1 MQITK
6 SLALGAATVVLIAAC
21 SGGGGATTKPSTA
34 ASAAAP
40 SAAAPSAAAA
50 SAAAPS
56 TAASPAATP
65 EAACTTGTGKALPAP
80 KDLKIGVV
88 TDIGTLNDKNFNEY
102 TYKGAVDAATALGAA
117 TPKALTPTG
126 ASQYA
131 SLIQQLVDD
140 GTNIIVT
147 VGFNLASATV
157 EAACA
162 NPDIWF
168 VGEDQGPI
176 CVDPSG
182 HSDSTFACKGDTKTL
197 LPHLTSV
204 DFQEDQAGYLAG
216 MVAATISKS
225 GKIGAIGG
233 TSACAPCIR
242 YIQGYELGAKSI
254 NPNVQVNSKYVVS
267 DFSNTAFHDPAAG
280 NTFAQQF
287 LAQFPGTDVMFQ
299 VAGDTGNGVL
309 QAACTAGI
317 YGIGVDVDQWLS
329 LNADSNAAYQCLV
342 TSAEKH
348 VQSAMSAQVQA
359 IVNGTV
365 KPGDNLYNAA
375 VDGVGVSPEH
385 DNKGLITPDLQ
396 TKLTAALAAM
406 KATPPLTTCPS
417 NCGNLAPAASPAP
430 GGSPA
435 ASTTP

>member
-1 MQITK
+1 M
-6 SLALGAATVVLIAAC
+6 
-21 SGGGGATTKPSTA
+21 
-34 ASAAAP
+34 AP
-40 SAAAPSAAAA
+40 CPK
-50 SAAAPS
+50 
-56 TAASPAATP
+56 
-65 EAACTTGTGKALPAP
+65 GTGAALPAP

-102 TYKGAVDAATALGAA
+102 TFKGAADAATALGAA
-117 TPKALTPTG
+117 APKPLTPTS

-147 VGFNLASATV
+147 VGFNLASATT

-162 NPDIWF
+162 NPDVWF

-182 HSDSTFACKGDTKTL
+182 HSDSTFACKGDNKTL
-197 LPHLTSV
+197 LPRYISV

-216 MVAATISKS
+216 MVAATISKTA
-225 GKIGAIGG
+225 KIGAIGG
-233 TSACAPCIR
+233 TSACGPCIR

-329 LNADSNAAYQCLV
+329 LNADANAAYQCLV

-359 IVNGTV
+359 VANGTA
-365 KPGDNLYNAA
+365 KPGDNLFNAA

-396 TKLTAALAAM
+396 TKLTAALTAM
-406 KATPPLTTCPS
+406 KATPPLTTCPT
-417 NCGNLAPAASPAP
+417 NCGKLAPAASPAP
-430 GGSPA
+430 GSPA
-435 ASTTP
+435 APSATP

>member
-1 MQITK
+1 MQIHK
-6 SLALGAATVVLIAAC
+6 SFALGAATVVLLAAC
-21 SGGGGATTKPSTA
+21 SSTPAATTTPTKAPATAAASTA
-34 ASAAAP
+34 ATPAATPAAVVSP
-40 SAAAPSAAAA
+40 S
-50 SAAAPS
+50 
-56 TAASPAATP
+56 ATP
-65 EAACTTGTGKALPAP
+65 EAACAKSTGKAMPAA

-102 TYKGAVDAATALGAA
+102 TYKGAADAATALGAA
-117 TPKALTPTG
+117 DTKGPDSTG

-131 SLIQQLVDD
+131 SLVQQLIDD

-162 NPDIWF
+162 NPDVWF

-176 CVDPSG
+176 CVDPAG
-182 HSDSTFACKGDTKTL
+182 HADGTFACKGDNKTL
-197 LPHLTSV
+197 LPHLISV

-216 MVAATISKS
+216 MVAATISAS

-254 NPNVQVNSKYVVS
+254 NPNIQVNSKYVVA
-267 DFSNTAFHDPAAG
+267 DFSNTAFHDQAAG
-280 NTFAQQF
+280 VTFAQQF
-287 LAQFPGTDVMFQ
+287 LAQFPGTDVLFQ

-317 YGIGVDVDQWLS
+317 HGIGVDVDQWLS
-329 LNADSNAAYQCLV
+329 LNADSNPAYQCLV

-359 IVNGTV
+359 VANGTA
-365 KPGDNLYNAA
+365 KPGDNLFNAA
-375 VDGVGVSPEH
+375 ADGVGVSPEH
-385 DNKGLITPDLQ
+385 DNKGLITADLQ
-396 TKLTAALAAM
+396 TKLDAALAAM
-406 KATPPLTTCPS
+406 KATPPLVTCPTTC
-417 NCGNLAPAASPAP
+417 
-430 GGSPA
+430 GSLPK
-435 ASTTP
+435 